1 MRHLWKLLALSA
13 LALFVLGLI
22 AIASGDPNRNTFSRI
37 GAAID
42 TSKHSPQGLPAVDG
56 SISYPMSSNPGSEE
70 SLRNSMAYA
79 TPMAAETPAMARGLA
94 PESSVGY
101 DHFSGQPGVNVGR
114 VAPSNYQSPLT
125 AGQVDD
131 NAKFDDYLFFL
142 RNRDPNIS
150 VLPIDVEQRMF
161 VRVLD
166 GSQQPVAGARV
177 QLFSGD
183 HEVFDGRT
191 MSDGR
196 VLFLPR
202 AAGAHNDQSFR
213 ALVTRGQTQAE
224 ANLKAG
230 PLEQAVTL
238 GVGDNNGPVNLDIV
252 FLMDATGSMADEIDH
267 IKATVDSIATRIE
280 QLPGSTR
287 PRLGLVAYRDI
298 GDDYVSR
305 AWDFTGSVQEFS
317 ANLANV
323 EADNGGDYPEAVVTG
338 LKDALALPGW
348 RDNNS
353 GRHLRLVILVGDAP
367 PHLDY
372 PNDPAYPQLLNE
384 AVASGVKIF
393 PIGASGLDSQGEY
406 IFRQFAQVTQGQFVF
421 LTYANGVSG
430 APGPATTHNVS
441 DFSVRNLDH
450 LVVQLVAGEVAN
462 QTGKGAGN
470 NYDTQALALPPAS
483 EGWLMGMWH
492 SVTSQVMS
500 AGTIFWSLLFV
511 GFFLVGKK
519 ASARLRQSAVGT
531 LSTSDVFLLAEPNE
545 GPFLSR
551 ARVVSLPDEDEPP
564 ADLTIYFGEERER
577 VPVPVGGQGTS
588 PLNRA

>member
-1 MRHLWKLLALSA
+1 MRHIWKFLALSA

-22 AIASGDPNRNTFSRI
+22 AMSSGHNAAQIAGF
-37 GAAID
+37 AD
-42 TSKHSPQGLPAVDG
+42 TSENYPRALAQATAATGYSLPDG
-56 SISYPMSSNPGSEE
+56 GASEE
-70 SLRNSMAYA
+70 LRRSEVHASL
-79 TPMAAETPAMARGLA
+79 AETPGMSGASGKDSTAKRYDEFGYTKP
-94 PESSVGY
+94 PES
-101 DHFSGQPGVNVGR
+101 GVNIGR

-131 NAKFDDYLFFL
+131 NAKFDDYLYFL
-142 RNRDPNIS
+142 RNRDPYIR

-166 GSQQPVAGARV
+166 GSQQPVAGTRV

-183 HEVFDGRT
+183 RQVFDGRT

-202 AAGAHNDQSFR
+202 AVGAHNDQSFR
-213 ALVTRGQTQAE
+213 AVVTRGQTQTE

-280 QLPGSTR
+280 QLPGGSR

-305 AWDFTGSVQEFS
+305 SWDFTGSVQEFS

-323 EADNGGDYPEAVVTG
+323 EADNGGDYPEAVVRG

-470 NYDTQALALPPAS
+470 HYADPVNTQALALPPGS
-483 EGWLMGMWH
+483 EGWLMGMWN
-492 SVTSQVMS
+492 SITGQLVS

-511 GFFLVGKK
+511 GFFLAGKK
-519 ASARLRQSAVGT
+519 ASARLRQSAA
-531 LSTSDVFLLAEPNE
+531 SAPDAFLLSEPNE
-545 GPFLSR
+545 GPFPSR
-551 ARVVSLPDEDEPP
+551 ARLSGLPHNDEP
-564 ADLTIYFGEERER
+564 ADLTIYFGDERER
-577 VPVPVGGQGTS
+577 LPVPVGGQGTS